1 MKIQNDGLTGSNP
14 LEAGRTAPVTSPAN
28 SNAPGGS
35 KISGKEGDSVE
46 ISGISSRLTES
57 NAADGVQRANRVSQL
72 AALYARG
79 QYQVNSSSLSQ
90 ALVSQ
95 ALSGGESG
103 SK

>member
-14 LEAGRTAPVTSPAN
+14 LESGRTAPVTSPAN
-28 SNAPGGS
+28 SSVPGGS
-35 KISGKEGDSVE
+35 KISGAEGDSVE
-46 ISGISSRLTES
+46 ISGISSRLAES
-57 NAADGVQRANRVSQL
+57 NATDGVQRENRVSQL

-79 QYQVNSSSLSQ
+79 EYQVNSSSLSR

-95 ALSGGESG
+95 SLSGGESA